1 MSPGIADSGK
11 LFTREKKKPRK
22 KGDFRRASQTLK
34 RGYTRVLVLKSCQ
47 KMYTALSL
55 AALTLIP
62 GVTAQC
68 QAPVSWPLPTTWPLV
83 HTHKEVEFSA
93 SELNY
98 QNKVV
103 NYNFPARSLR
113 YDITFLSG

>member
-1 MSPGIADSGK
+1 M
-11 LFTREKKKPRK
+11 
-22 KGDFRRASQTLK
+22 
-34 RGYTRVLVLKSCQ
+34 
-47 KMYTALSL
+47 TALLSL
-55 AALTLIP
+55 ATLALIP

-83 HTHKEVEFSA
+83 HTHNEIEFSA

-98 QNKVV
+98 QNKQV
-103 NYNFPARSLR
+103 NYNFPQRSLR